1 MLNFKFL
8 LCSPSSSYVH
18 LIKSFIYTSKY
29 VAIVLENRKID
40 TEISGRFN
48 FYIHAYKLW
57 IQHYVYC
64 RSCQNIDIEESTFRY
79 CMSMHGANI
88 TLNAY
93 LRLSVIC
100 ENFLVVLFPF
110 SLLILYRS
118 LILFLLFS
126 HNPFPFLHPFS
137 ISLLI
142 ISGTQ
147 EDLKNTC
154 DVVKIHHF
162 RS

>member
-18 LIKSFIYTSKY
+18 LIKSYIYTNKY

-40 TEISGRFN
+40 TAISGHYN
-48 FYIHAYKLW
+48 FDIHADKLW
-57 IQHYVYC
+57 IQYYVCC
-64 RSCQNIDIEESTFRY
+64 RSCQNIEIEESTLRY
-79 CMSMHGANI
+79 SMPMHAANI
-88 TLNAY
+88 TLNVY
-93 LRLSVIC
+93 LKLSVIC
-100 ENFLVVLFPF
+100 EHFLVVLFPF